1 MYFSYLMDS
10 KKLYSFHLNA
20 ELSAGET
27 SAHDNLHIN
36 DDETDLTTHC

>member
-1 MYFSYLMDS
+1 MDS
-10 KKLYSFHLNA
+10 KKLDYFHLDA
-20 ELSAGET
+20 EFLAGET